1 MKNII
6 LLGATGSIGDSVL
19 SVIEQNNQKL
29 KLFGIALNSNIT
41 KIASILDNH
50 DPSYIYIESEASCKD
65 FKDSNIDKT
74 SSQILHNKNELEA
87 LINHDDVDI
96 IVSAISGF
104 AGLET
109 TLMAAKS
116 GKVIL
121 LANKESV
128 VVAGDILLP
137 LAQDHNTTI
146 IPIDSEHNAIFQCLG
161 SKKKTADVS
170 KVVITASGG
179 PFLNKSL
186 SSLKKA

>member
-65 FKDSNIDKT
+65 FKNSNIDKT

-137 LAQDHNTTI
+137 LAQDHNLSQTM
-146 IPIDSEHNAIFQCLG
+146 
-161 SKKKTADVS
+161 
-170 KVVITASGG
+170 
-179 PFLNKSL
+179 FLFRDHAKHYQV
-186 SSLKKA
+186 